1 MVRGVIYVTRGYL
14 PPAMISMVIKPITN
28 TIKISIYS
36 HFLVAEKTM
45 SALEYTHNEQET
57 QAEPFAL
64 ISGICLLFSGHL
76 AAGLPISAFM
86 SACPIK
92 KFLARYA
99 RRMP

>member
-1 MVRGVIYVTRGYL
+1 
-14 PPAMISMVIKPITN
+14 
-28 TIKISIYS
+28 
-36 HFLVAEKTM
+36 M
-45 SALEYTHNEQET
+45 SAFEYTHNEQET
-57 QAEPFAL
+57 QAEPFVL

-76 AAGLPISAFM
+76 APGLLVNAFM